1 MNRIGFFTAAALLV
15 VSAPASAQ
23 TSLDQAALDVE
34 RSAVLASFLQAGI
47 GVIGLVGLALTVI
60 YARKAW
66 MAARDTNVAQSRAWL
81 SVACQ
86 LTKPERGTTQH
97 GVNGIYFNVVCP
109 TKNHGRSPATSV
121 SFHAEIA
128 LMGPTCP
135 SMDARMAEY
144 CDAIRKRADQE
155 AEAIFPDAMDQL
167 SHMVFLPQPDID
179 AAMAGKDFKMISPIV
194 YGCVNYKS
202 PSTAGV
208 KQTRF
213 AYSVCTVGPNGE
225 ARVLMPAE
233 ADWLQKPIV
242 LVGPGKI
249 VAD

>member
-1 MNRIGFFTAAALLV
+1 MNRFHLIAIAAFGLM
-15 VSAPASAQ
+15 VSTSASAQ
-23 TSLDQAALDVE
+23 APDQAALDVE
-34 RSAVLASFLQAGI
+34 RSAALAAFLQAGI
-47 GVIGLVGLALTVI
+47 GVVGLIGLGFTVF

-66 MAARDTNVAQSRAWL
+66 VAARETNVAQSRAWL
-81 SVACQ
+81 SVICQ
-86 LTKPERGTTQH
+86 LSKPERGTTQH
-97 GVNGIYFNVVCP
+97 GVNGIYFNVICP

-128 LMGPTCP
+128 LMGSNCP
-135 SMDARMAEY
+135 NMEARMTEY

-155 AEAIFPDAMDQL
+155 AEAIFPDAADQL

-179 AAMAGKDFKMISPIV
+179 AAIANADFKMISPIV

-213 AYSVCTVGPNGE
+213 AYSVCTVGANGE